1 MAEISVQLHSCLNT
15 MKNLSREKRD
25 EIISNQNEVLRMK
38 KEYDALG
45 ESMKEKEIIRGNAT
59 RELEE
64 LNVHIKETQQSY
76 KKILDSTNELMKQV
90 KDYNPSNSDKAET
103 IIDQTLDDLKRS
115 HQEIQMTNYTIAKS
129 KQATETEL
137 NGINSTDGAGT
148 DDDVINIISN
158 DDESIKL
165 FSNKFKQMQK
175 VSKKYIQADPDSTAS
190 SFDTDHTQSDKPIPL
205 VVE

>member
-1 MAEISVQLHSCLNT
+1 
-15 MKNLSREKRD
+15 MKNLSRKKRD
-25 EIISNQNEVLRMK
+25 EIINNQNEVLRMK

-45 ESMKEKEIIRGNAT
+45 SSIKEKEIAHSTIT

-64 LNVHIKETQQSY
+64 LNIHIKETQQSY

-115 HQEIQMTNYTIAKS
+115 HQEIQMTNFTIAKN

-137 NGINSTDGAGT
+137 SSKNSADGAGT
-148 DDDVINIISN
+148 DDLINITSN
-158 DDESIKL
+158 DDESTKL

-190 SFDTDHTQSDKPIPL
+190 SFNTDHTQSDKSISL